1 MEKGFDW
8 LQLINPEFYINLH
21 VAGVPVGIYVVL
33 FIVFAETGLFAGFF
47 LPGDSL
53 LFLAGIY
60 SEALVLTIVDFG
72 SEHINVAFLAL
83 LVAASGIIGNM
94 FGYWFGAKSGTYL
107 YKKEDSFWFKK
118 KYLIQSH
125 EFFEKHGGRAI
136 VFARFLPII
145 RTFAPIIAGVVKMDK
160 KRFMLFNV
168 ISSLLWAFA
177 LIFAGHY
184 LSALFLKSFGID
196 LKKHIE
202 IIIIGIVLIT
212 TVPLILNAIKGNKVT
227 EEEAVEELKDGN
239 DDNETKIF
247 PN

>member
-1 MEKGFDW
+1 MNEFHWMD
-8 LQLINPEFYINLH
+8 LINPEFYINLE
-21 VAGVPVGIYVVL
+21 VGGVPIGIYVVL

-60 SEALVLTIVDFG
+60 STELMKTFFPMGNEFLDVMVLSI
-72 SEHINVAFLAL
+72 
-83 LVAASGIIGNM
+83 LVAIAGIIGNT

-107 YKKEDSFWFKK
+107 YNKKDTFWFKK

-136 VFARFLPII
+136 IFARFIPVI
-145 RTFAPIIAGVVKMDK
+145 RTFAPIIAGVVKMDRRK
-160 KRFMLFNV
+160 FMLFNV
-168 ISSLLWAFA
+168 ISSFLWAFS

-184 LSALFLKSFGID
+184 LYELFNAEFGID

-202 IIIIGIVLIT
+202 VIIIGIVLIT

-227 EEEAVEELKDGN
+227 EQEAKEEAE
-239 DDNETKIF
+239 DDETNIF
-247 PN
+247 PR

>member
-1 MEKGFDW
+1 MKQQGFDW

-21 VAGVPVGIYVVL
+21 IAGVPVGIYVVL

-53 LFLAGIY
+53 LFLSGIY
-60 SEALVLTIVDFG
+60 SGELMSTLFDFDG
-72 SEHINVAFLAL
+72 DFINVAL
-83 LVAASGIIGNM
+83 LSLMVAGAGVVGNT

-107 YKKEDSFWFKK
+107 YKKEDTFWFKK

-136 VFARFLPII
+136 IFARFLPII
-145 RTFAPIIAGVVKMDK
+145 RTFAPIIAGVVKMDRK
-160 KRFMLFNV
+160 KFMFYNIV
-168 ISSLLWAFA
+168 SSILWAFA

-184 LSALFLKSFGID
+184 LYALFLDKFNVD

-202 IIIIGIVLIT
+202 LIIIGIVAIT
-212 TVPLILNAIKGNKVT
+212 TVPLILNALKGNKIT
-227 EEEAVEELKDGN
+227 EEEAVEEAKD
-239 DDNETKIF
+239 DETNIF
-247 PN
+247 PR